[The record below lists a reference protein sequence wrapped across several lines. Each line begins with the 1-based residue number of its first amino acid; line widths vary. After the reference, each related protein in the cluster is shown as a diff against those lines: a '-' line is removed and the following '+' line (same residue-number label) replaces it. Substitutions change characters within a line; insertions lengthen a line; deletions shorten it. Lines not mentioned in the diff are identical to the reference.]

1 MFKRD
6 YSLFN
11 KTKFLSDVQNI
22 NWQDDLRI
30 DTDISTLFDIYY
42 SKISQI
48 IDKHIPLKQLSI
60 REMKF
65 ASKPWI
71 TSGLKVSISMKN
83 K

>member
-1 MFKRD
+1 MIIPHFQLILKCLKEIIHF
-6 YSLFN
+6 SIKPSFCLMC
-11 KTKFLSDVQNI
+11 KI
-22 NWQDDLRI
+22 
-30 DTDISTLFDIYY
+30 LFDIYY
-42 SKISQI
+42 SQI

>member
-1 MFKRD
+1 MCK
-6 YSLFN
+6 
-11 KTKFLSDVQNI
+11 I
-22 NWQDDLRI
+22 
-30 DTDISTLFDIYY
+30 LFDIYY
-42 SKISQI
+42 SQI